1 MRGRDGRGEEKGEMG
16 RGDDEVNCLNYR
28 DLGDAI
34 EGMLNSNKRL
44 FSSLLHELEKGRDLK
59 FKVLPPTLSFL
70 LFISSFLT
78 FFNIRKYS

>member
-1 MRGRDGRGEEKGEMG
+1 MG

-59 FKVLPPTLSFL
+59 FKVLPPPPLSSSSSSFSSPPFL
-70 LFISSFLT
+70 LF
-78 FFNIRKYS
+78 